1 MKYSYDLH
9 IHSVL
14 SPCADDLQTPNNIL
28 NMCMLKGL
36 SIVAITDHNSL
47 KQLNIVN
54 ELISS
59 YNFLYLFGVEV
70 TVQEGFDV
78 LVYFEN
84 YELAK
89 IFDTFLEQ
97 NMPNQLT
104 DSRQMLCDVYDNPL
118 TNYEK
123 KLNNALFITYRALFD
138 TAKSLQGIII
148 PAHLDRTLLKNNAY
162 LSIIME
168 TGFDAIELSKY
179 ADINNFFET
188 YPQLKKYQYLI
199 NSDAYTLI
207 DINEAEN
214 YLELENLSFSDIV
227 SLLQVKK

>member
-89 IFDTFLEQ
+89 TFDTFLEQ

-199 NSDAYTLI
+199 NSDAHTLI